1 MDLRKTKIYTNG
13 KARELHKKLI
23 EMGYVWGYDDN
34 SFPTENRFLFFIH
47 INKNKKAY
55 WSDSCYDFEKSS
67 YKEVPA
73 QDILDYEI
81 PKKNWKD
88 ELQEGEYLI
97 NALLNK
103 NPLVSCTPAHKGIEF
118 FKDKDKAIHTIKI
131 LKLHLEMLRF
141 AELRN
146 GDWKP
151 DWNDGNE
158 IKYGIEIYNGKL
170 DIEVY
175 FFDNYFIYQ
184 ICFAD
189 GKDAKEALKIFGD
202 RIRKL
207 YNLKY

>member
-1 MDLRKTKIYTNG
+1 MDLRETKIYTNG

-103 NPLVSCTPAHKGIEF
+103 NPVVSCNPAHKGIEF
-118 FKDKDKAIHTIKI
+118 FKDKDKAIRTIKV

-146 GDWKP
+146 GDWKAN
-151 DWNDGNE
+151 WEYGNQL
-158 IKYGIEIYNGKL
+158 KYGLELDGGKVMV
-170 DIEVY
+170 ESY
-175 FFDNYFIYQ
+175 RN
-184 ICFAD
+184 
-189 GKDAKEALKIFGD
+189 
-202 RIRKL
+202 
-207 YNLKY
+207 